1 MKNQQAFPIYWQLT
15 KMAEK
20 TESRRNSK
28 MVRNKSIDLNNH
40 LFEQLERLNDTDLKG
55 DDLKEEIER
64 SKAVAGISKNIIENS
79 KLALEAEKLK
89 ADFTGDF
96 STDNLLLVD
105 SNG

>member
-1 MKNQQAFPIYWQLT
+1 
-15 KMAEK
+15 
-20 TESRRNSK
+20 

-40 LFEQLERLNDTDLKG
+40 LFEQLERLNDVELKG

-64 SKAVAGISKNIIENS
+64 SKAVAGISKSIIENY

-89 ADFTGDF
+89 ANYTGDF

>member
-1 MKNQQAFPIYWQLT
+1 
-15 KMAEK
+15 MAEK

-89 ADFTGDF
+89 AEFTGDF

-105 SNG
+105 SNA

>member
-1 MKNQQAFPIYWQLT
+1 MKNTL
-15 KMAEK
+15 
-20 TESRRNSK
+20 
-28 MVRNKSIDLNNH
+28 VDLNDQ
-40 LFEQLERLNDTDLKG
+40 LFEQLERLNDVELKG

-89 ADFTGDF
+89 AEFTGDF

-105 SNG
+105 SNA

>member
-1 MKNQQAFPIYWQLT
+1 
-15 KMAEK
+15 
-20 TESRRNSK
+20 

-79 KLALEAEKLK
+79 KLALEAEKIK

-105 SNG
+105 SNA